1 MNEIVLIIGLLLGN
15 LTVTSYRSV
24 PNQTD
29 SSPYFTSIGKRVHK
43 GGAAISRDLLKR
55 WGGPVDYGDYVLVE
69 GLGIYQ
75 INDCMGATKWD
86 KVNHKRVPIRQA
98 VDIWVSSHQEERS
111 IGLTK
116 RKVYLF
122 TRRLYEQK
130 KLQEN

>member
-1 MNEIVLIIGLLLGN
+1 MNEMIFIIGFFLGN
-15 LTVTSYRSV
+15 LTVTSYRSI

-29 SSPYFTSIGKRVHK
+29 SSPYYTSIGEHVHK

-75 INDCMGATKWD
+75 INDCMGETKWD
-86 KVNHKRVPIRQA
+86 KVNHRHIPIKQA
-98 VDIWVSSHQEERS
+98 IDIWVGSHKEERS
-111 IGLTK
+111 ISLAK

-122 TRRLYEQK
+122 TRRMYEQK
-130 KLQEN
+130 KLQTN